1 MLGNQQLRKRM
12 VGRAYYDIIPAE
24 EAQPGDLIF
33 FQGTYATAGAS
44 HVGIYVGGGMMIH
57 CGNPISYA
65 SVETSYWQSHF
76 YCYGRIRQEGDTMGA
91 KLEKIGAE
99 LEKARAKR
107 AALDVK
113 IKNLEQKYQEEENT
127 EIHDM
132 VHAANLTPDQLAE
145 LLRIAAKAAPNP
157 QMLMETVKED
167 KQNED

>member
-1 MLGNQQLRKRM
+1 
-12 VGRAYYDIIPAE
+12 
-24 EAQPGDLIF
+24 
-33 FQGTYATAGAS
+33 
-44 HVGIYVGGGMMIH
+44 
-57 CGNPISYA
+57 
-65 SVETSYWQSHF
+65 
-76 YCYGRIRQEGDTMGA
+76 MGA

-99 LEKARAKR
+99 LEKVRAKR

-145 LLRIAAKAAPNP
+145 LLRMAAKAAPNP
-157 QMLMETVKED
+157 QMLMETVKEE

>member
-1 MLGNQQLRKRM
+1 
-12 VGRAYYDIIPAE
+12 
-24 EAQPGDLIF
+24 
-33 FQGTYATAGAS
+33 
-44 HVGIYVGGGMMIH
+44 
-57 CGNPISYA
+57 
-65 SVETSYWQSHF
+65 
-76 YCYGRIRQEGDTMGA
+76 MGA

-145 LLRIAAKAAPNP
+145 LLRMGRPDRGAAVSFDRRLGEGLTRQEFVTAMPAIGRSTVIGCLVGMLPALNQVVASFLAARGHDVVAVDDSFDQAAPP
-157 QMLMETVKED
+157 GPPLVTHAT
-167 KQNED
+167 

>member
-1 MLGNQQLRKRM
+1 
-12 VGRAYYDIIPAE
+12 
-24 EAQPGDLIF
+24 
-33 FQGTYATAGAS
+33 
-44 HVGIYVGGGMMIH
+44 
-57 CGNPISYA
+57 
-65 SVETSYWQSHF
+65 
-76 YCYGRIRQEGDTMGA
+76 MGA

-145 LLRIAAKAAPNP
+145 LLRMAAKTAPNP
-157 QMLMETVKED
+157 QIMETVKEE

>member
-1 MLGNQQLRKRM
+1 
-12 VGRAYYDIIPAE
+12 
-24 EAQPGDLIF
+24 
-33 FQGTYATAGAS
+33 
-44 HVGIYVGGGMMIH
+44 
-57 CGNPISYA
+57 
-65 SVETSYWQSHF
+65 
-76 YCYGRIRQEGDTMGA
+76 MGA

-99 LEKARAKR
+99 LEKARAKQ

-145 LLRIAAKAAPNP
+145 LLRMAAKAAPNP
-157 QMLMETVKED
+157 QMLMETVKEE